1 MFKGLGDLGRLIQI
15 AQQQAQHVQENMEK
29 KKQELAHRRVEGSA
43 GGGMV
48 TVVANGNREI
58 VEVKI
63 DREAIGDD
71 LDLLEG
77 LFMAATNDA
86 LRKAENLQREE
97 LTGVIGNMTDQFGG
111 LQGLLKLLDN
121 SDIRLL

>member
-1 MFKGLGDLGRLIQI
+1 MFKGLGDLGRLIQM
-15 AQQQAQHVQENMEK
+15 AQQQAQNVQENMEK
-29 KKQELAHRRVEGSA
+29 KKQELAHRRVQGSA

-63 DREAIGDD
+63 DRQAIGDD

-77 LFMAATNDA
+77 LFMAAANDA
-86 LRKAENLQREE
+86 LHKAENLQREE
-97 LTGVIGNMTDQFGG
+97 MTDVIGNMTDQFGG
-111 LQGLLKLLDN
+111 LQGLLKLLAN
-121 SDIRLL
+121 SDKSS